1 MSSDLETRSAILFFT
16 LLGLTLVV
24 GVLGISVLIRR
35 AREGPAHRST
45 AGLAAAITVLL
56 LVVAFLATDLPLLA
70 FLPAPVF
77 FFFALRLGGGGSGL
91 RRDGGI
97 VVGMVGFAWLLYAVY
112 QIIMMDWSKT
122 VIAPIRIDILIVLPA
137 MAVHSFIGCR
147 IPGALKKAAAQAA
160 LPRTTRPV
168 SRRAGPGRE

>member
-45 AGLAAAITVLL
+45 AGLAVGITVLL
-56 LVVAFLATDLPLLA
+56 MIVAFMATIVPPLA

-77 FFFALRLGGGGSGL
+77 FFLAIRLWGRGSGL
-91 RRDGGI
+91 PRDGGI

-112 QIIMMDWSKT
+112 QLVMLSWSKT
-122 VIAPIRIDILIVLPA
+122 VMAPIRVDILIALPA
-137 MAVHSFIGCR
+137 MAINSFIGFR
-147 IPGALKKAAAQAA
+147 IPGALKKA
-160 LPRTTRPV
+160 V
-168 SRRAGPGRE
+168 PG